1 MKFYEHG
8 FRHLVDETEA
18 TIMRLGTTSH
28 VVLDRHKRFTE
39 MLAEHLKTLDQ
50 PFELT
55 HCLEWINSLEHDP
68 ASALS
73 ASYVDWIALHRFV
86 HLLAE
91 QQAGTLTEWR
101 HYLSISLEL
110 PETDEYRNILTEF
123 QEVMNTEGKYAT
135 TVRSYSSNARRLLL
149 YLESI
154 GVTKFSDVR
163 NQNILDYFKTDR
175 FKNRDL
181 KGFQTELCTLKKF
194 LRFTADAGY
203 TVCETLP
210 YALPKIRQSRNKI
223 ITTIDGKVEA
233 DLLEDE
239 PDSLVNKRDQAIL
252 LLALHTGLRSCDIRA
267 LRFRDIDW
275 EKETIH
281 IRQKKTGVDLEIPL
295 DSATQNAIIDY
306 ILNERRDCE
315 QEYIF
320 ITSVGPIKKL
330 ARRHYRIKYRIH
342 GTESYEKLPHDGLH
356 IYRRTFASRLLQSGT
371 PLPLISEMLGH
382 IDKNSV
388 RVYLSTDEAKM
399 KRCALDISRIPC
411 RREEY

>member
-1 MKFYEHG
+1 MKFDEQG

-28 VVLDRHKRFTE
+28 DVLDRHKRFTE
-39 MLAEHLKTLDQ
+39 MLVEHLKNLDQ

-55 HCLEWINSLEHDP
+55 HCLEWVNSLEHDP
-68 ASALS
+68 ASMLS
-73 ASYVDWIALHRFV
+73 ASYVDWIAMHRFI

-101 HYLSISLEL
+101 HYLTFTPEL
-110 PETDEYRNILTEF
+110 PETDEFRDILTEF
-123 QEVMNTEGKYAT
+123 QEMMKTEGKCAT
-135 TVRSYSSNARRLLL
+135 TIRSYASNARRLLL

-154 GVTKFSDVR
+154 GVTRFSDVTNR
-163 NQNILDYFKTDR
+163 NILDYFKTDR
-175 FKNRDL
+175 FKNRNL

-194 LRFTADAGY
+194 LQFTEDAGY

-223 ITTIDGKVEA
+223 ITTIDEKVEA

-275 EKETIH
+275 EKETVH
-281 IRQKKTGVDLEIPL
+281 IRQKKTGVDLEIPI

-306 ILNERRDCE
+306 ILNERRHCE

-330 ARRHYRIKYRIH
+330 ARRHYRMKYRTQ

-399 KRCALDISRIPC
+399 KRCALGISQIPC

>member
-1 MKFYEHG
+1 MKFDEHG

-28 VVLDRHKRFTE
+28 VVLDRHKRFTK
-39 MLAEHLKTLDQ
+39 MLVEHLKTLDQ

-55 HCLEWINSLEHDP
+55 HCLEWVNSLEHDP

-101 HYLSISLEL
+101 HYLSCSPEL
-110 PETDEYRNILTEF
+110 PETSEYRNILAEF
-123 QEVMNTEGKYAT
+123 QETMKAENKYAS
-135 TVRSYSSNARRLLL
+135 TVKSYSSYARRLLF
-149 YLESI
+149 YLESV
-154 GVTKFSDVR
+154 GVTRFSDVR

-175 FKNRDL
+175 FKNRNL

-203 TVCETLP
+203 TACGTLP

-239 PDSLVNKRDQAIL
+239 PNSLVNKRDQAIL

-275 EKETIH
+275 KKETIH
-281 IRQKKTGVDLEIPL
+281 IRQKKTGVDLEIPI
-295 DSATQNAIIDY
+295 DSATQNAMIDY

-330 ARRHYRIKYRIH
+330 ARRHYRIKYRTQ

-399 KRCALDISRIPC
+399 KQCALDISRMPC

>member
-1 MKFYEHG
+1 MKFDEHG

-39 MLAEHLKTLDQ
+39 MLVKHLKTLDQ

-55 HCLEWINSLEHDP
+55 HCLEWVNSLEHDP
-68 ASALS
+68 ASVLS
-73 ASYVDWIALHRFV
+73 ASYVDWIALHRFA

-101 HYLSISLEL
+101 HYLSCSPEL
-110 PETDEYRNILTEF
+110 PETDGYRNILTEF
-123 QEVMNTEGKYAT
+123 QEVMKSEDKYAT
-135 TVRSYSSNARRLLL
+135 TIKSYSSYARRLLF
-149 YLESI
+149 YLESV
-154 GVTKFSDVR
+154 GVTRFSDVR
-163 NQNILDYFKTDR
+163 NQNILDYFRTDR
-175 FKNRDL
+175 FKNRNL
-181 KGFQTELCTLKKF
+181 KGIQTELCTLKKF
-194 LRFTADAGY
+194 LRFTVDAGY
-203 TVCETLP
+203 TTCETLP

-223 ITTIDGKVEA
+223 ITTVDGKVEA

-281 IRQKKTGVDLEIPL
+281 IRQKKTGVDLEIPI
-295 DSATQNAIIDY
+295 DSATQNAMIDY

-330 ARRHYRIKYRIH
+330 ARRHYRIKYRTQ

-399 KRCALDISRIPC
+399 KQCALDISRIPC